1 MNPVLFN
8 RYSQIIIEY
17 TLKEMVMK
25 DKNDCTVNN
34 VRQGIRRRSF
44 IAGIGAGAVMPAF
57 SKCNVLS
64 SSVCVPYAASQKGKR
79 WFKGNTHM
87 HTLRSDGRSLPV
99 EAAALFK
106 RDGYNFICFTD
117 HNVSSA
123 EPFKVFPID
132 STKGKRVEQAI
143 AGGFERDFPDLELFR
158 KVKDEK
164 GRECYTSPSFDEIG
178 RMLNEEGKF
187 LVIGGNEVSAA
198 PTAGREL
205 HCNFINYSQP
215 CKANNKRTVEECLD
229 WIRGEYNRVV
239 GDSQMSVMTVNHP
252 LWVSYDVSPLIVA
265 QRPDIKFF
273 EVCNSGSMPRFERP
287 GKQYNHD
294 KWWDVVNTVRAIKG
308 QKLVYGVASDDIHEY
323 GGMRKRAK
331 RSAGYVQVL
340 ADTLS
345 IPDVMT
351 AFHRGD
357 FYSSTGLNLESVK
370 FDCKTRTLSV
380 TVDPAFG
387 DDCKISFIGSKKGV
401 DTSVK
406 ELVKWEVTGELNSWL
421 QSRHFSR
428 QRTVERF
435 SDDIGCVFKSVKGR
449 TASYT
454 MQPDDLYVR
463 AKIVCP
469 ANADTDNREPKF
481 PVAWT
486 QPISWEKVR

>member
-1 MNPVLFN
+1 MLQCGAGVSEIRIDRFEREIEMSDKIN
-8 RYSQIIIEY
+8 RVEKS
-17 TLKEMVMK
+17 V
-25 DKNDCTVNN
+25 VH
-34 VRQGIRRRSF
+34 GIGRRSF
-44 IAGIGAGAVMPAF
+44 IAAAGAGAVMPAF
-57 SKCNVLS
+57 SGCSILS
-64 SSVCVPYAASQKGKR
+64 SSGCIAYAGPQNGKK

-106 RDGYNFICFTD
+106 REGYNFICFSD

-123 EPFKVFPID
+123 EPFKPFPVD
-132 STKGKRVEQAI
+132 SPKGKRVAQAI
-143 AGGFERDFPDLELFR
+143 EAGFEREFPGLELFR

-164 GRECYTSPSFDEIG
+164 GRECYTSASFGEIAG
-178 RMLNEEGKF
+178 MLNEKGKF

-215 CKANNKRTVEECLD
+215 CKARNERTVEECLD
-229 WIRGEYNRVV
+229 WMRGEYKKAVV
-239 GDSQMSVMTVNHP
+239 NPRMSVMTVNHP

-287 GKQYNHD
+287 GKQFNHD
-294 KWWDVVNTVRAIKG
+294 KWWDVVNTIRATKG
-308 QKLVYGVASDDIHEY
+308 QQLVYGVASDDIHEY
-323 GGMRKRAK
+323 GAMRKRAK
-331 RSAGYVQVL
+331 RAAGYVQVL
-340 ADTLS
+340 AGALS
-345 IPDVMT
+345 IPDIME

-357 FYSSTGLNLESVK
+357 FYASTGLDLESVK
-370 FDCKTRTLSV
+370 FDRKTRTLSV
-380 TVDPAFG
+380 TVDPSFG
-387 DDCKISFIGSKKGV
+387 DDCQITFIGSKKGV
-401 DTSVK
+401 DTSVQ
-406 ELVKWEVTGELNSWL
+406 EIVKWEVTGELNSWL

-435 SDDIGCVFKSVKGR
+435 SDDIGRVFKSVKGR

-463 AKIVCP
+463 AKVVCP
-469 ANADTDNREPKF
+469 ANADTDNREPNF

-486 QPISWEKVR
+486 QPISVAAV